1 MCVCVW
7 KVFWASVLIT
17 FLFRLFSHFNILY
30 VRALD
35 ERLLFI
41 STFAPFLDASI
52 TLHLK
57 YDYLNAPRKKT
68 LKLIWL
74 NTQFDSTNKKNPSRS
89 NSDQNRDYIIW
100 FRYYFIGSY
109 SVTQNKKK
117 YLDRIVIMPWT
128 LSIWNHFVNKKLF
141 WTQQHPK
148 WFQVGFDG
156 YWFQGKTY
164 KSSFVYRSYNAF
176 FALSRWWFELIATNQ
191 LKICFQ
197 TASIR
202 YYVPNIAENVL
213 SRVKKHAV
221 LKKVVSLFSVD
232 SFFNV
237 HLLIKFI

>member
-1 MCVCVW
+1 MVQ
-7 KVFWASVLIT
+7 
-17 FLFRLFSHFNILY
+17 ILLY
-30 VRALD
+30 W
-35 ERLLFI
+35 LLFGH
-41 STFAPFLDASI
+41 P
-52 TLHLK
+52 K
-57 YDYLNAPRKKT
+57 
-68 LKLIWL
+68 
-74 NTQFDSTNKKNPSRS
+74 Q
-89 NSDQNRDYIIW
+89 
-100 FRYYFIGSY
+100 
-109 SVTQNKKK
+109 KK

-202 YYVPNIAENVL
+202 YYVPNKAENVL
-213 SRVKKHAV
+213 SWVKKNTA

-232 SFFNV
+232 SLFNI
-237 HLLIKFI
+237 HLLIIFSLSKWKLIILWHNVDFFPSLPTDYCQIRYYLWSTYGLFLYFWHCFS